1 MPQRDLIFSLCFI
14 SFSILL
20 NYFLFKLNP
29 FFMIGDQYINKKL
42 KGAAAQAAALAAAD
56 AKDTVGKLK
65 KQGKLHYEKHIPN
78 HTSLIRYNTLL

>member
-1 MPQRDLIFSLCFI
+1 
-14 SFSILL
+14 
-20 NYFLFKLNP
+20 
-29 FFMIGDQYINKKL
+29 MIGDQYINKKL

-78 HTSLIRYNTLL
+78 HTSLIRYAMIHCYNSFHSTQSIHEVFQFERNSVS